1 MSMRVATFAMSG
13 SLVRAA
19 LAVQAEESAVTLQQ
33 ASGLKSSDWSG
44 YGAEAGRIVDLQ
56 TSLDRATAYADA
68 ANQADTRVEQLYTA
82 VGSIIDAVSD
92 FKATLT
98 SFSATLT
105 DSGEATMA
113 SEASSVLE
121 TVVSLLNSRFEG
133 DYLFSG
139 GANSTAAVDLDA
151 VVGQA
156 APSSADTS
164 WYQGGDVRAS
174 TRVGD
179 DRSVSWGATAD
190 EEGFEKAIRA
200 LAMIAAGN
208 VDDADVSEA
217 LDLLTEAIDGMTT
230 TQTRLSLSAASLE
243 SAAAE
248 QEDYQSFVTSLIT
261 DTTSVDVAEVSVRL
275 STLQTQLE
283 AAYSAIGTIQS
294 LSLVDYLR

>member
-1 MSMRVATFAMSG
+1 MSMRVATFGMSG

-44 YGAEAGRIVDLQ
+44 YGTSAGRIVDLQ
-56 TSLDRATAYADA
+56 TSLDRAAAHADA
-68 ANQADTRVEQLYTA
+68 ANEADTRVEQLYSA
-82 VGSIIDAVSD
+82 VGSIIDVVSD

-105 DSGEATMA
+105 ESGETTMA
-113 SEASSVLE
+113 SEAGSVLE
-121 TVVSLLNSRFEG
+121 TVAALLNSRFEG
-133 DYLFSG
+133 NYLFSG
-139 GANSTAAVDLDA
+139 GANSTAAVGLDA

-156 APSSADTS
+156 SPSSAGTS
-164 WYQGGDVRAS
+164 WYQGGDARAS

-179 DRSVSWGATAD
+179 DRTVTWGATAD
-190 EEGFEKAIRA
+190 EAGFEKAIRA

-208 VDDADVSEA
+208 VEDADVEEA
-217 LDLLTEAIDGMTT
+217 LGLLSDAIDGMTT
-230 TQTRLSLSAASLE
+230 TQTRLSQSAASLE

-248 QEDYQSFVTSLIT
+248 QEDYQTFVTSLLT

-283 AAYSAIGTIQS
+283 AAYSAIGTVQN
-294 LSLVDYLR
+294 LSLADYLR

>member
-13 SLVRAA
+13 GLVRAA

-33 ASGLKSSDWSG
+33 ASGLTSSDWAG
-44 YGAEAGRIVDLQ
+44 YGSSAGRIVDLQ
-56 TSLDRATAYADA
+56 TSLDRATAYAAA
-68 ANQADTRVEQLYTA
+68 ANAADTRVEQLYTA
-82 VGSIIDAVSD
+82 VGSIIDVVSD

-98 SFSATLT
+98 GFSATLT

-113 SEASSVLE
+113 SEAGSVLE
-121 TVVSLLNSRFEG
+121 TVVLLLNSRFEG
-133 DYLFSG
+133 GYLFSG
-139 GANSTAAVDLDA
+139 GATTTAAVDLDA
-151 VVGQA
+151 IVGQA

-164 WYQGGDVRAS
+164 WYQGGDTRAS
-174 TRVGD
+174 TRVGE

-190 EEGFEKAIRA
+190 EEGFETAIRA
-200 LAMIAAGN
+200 LAMIADGN
-208 VDDADVSEA
+208 VEGADVTEA

-248 QEDYQSFVTSLIT
+248 QEDYQTFVTSLLT

-294 LSLVDYLR
+294 LSLVDYLS